1 MKKVRSNRKGLRA
14 SRGLLAFVLLFSVAA
29 VSCSSNED
37 KTVAAVDPT
46 VSDAWARAATDLGAQ
61 DMSAIYMTLL
71 SGGEANALL
80 KASVPTDV
88 AATVELHETV
98 QTSDSV
104 TSTSQGADSSDGTD
118 MDSSDM
124 DSSDMDSS
132 DMDSSDMDSSD
143 MDSSD
148 MMQMKPVEKIEI
160 PAGGQVVLE
169 PGGYHIMLISLKKAL
184 NPGDSIDV
192 TLTFEEGDPITTS
205 VTVREA

>member
-29 VSCSSNED
+29 VSCSSNEG

-46 VSDAWARAATDLGAQ
+46 VSNAWARAATDLGAQ
-61 DMSAIYMTLL
+61 DTSAIYMTLL

-98 QTSDSV
+98 QASDSV
-104 TSTSQGADSSDGTD
+104 TSTSQGADSSDG
-118 MDSSDM
+118 SDM
-124 DSSDMDSS
+124 DSSN
-132 DMDSSDMDSSD
+132 

-160 PAGGQVVLE
+160 PAGGQVALE

-184 NPGDSIDV
+184 NPGESIDV

>member
-132 DMDSSDMDSSD
+132 DMDSSDM
-143 MDSSD
+143 
-148 MMQMKPVEKIEI
+148 MQMKPVEKIEI

>member
-132 DMDSSDMDSSD
+132 DM
-143 MDSSD
+143 
-148 MMQMKPVEKIEI
+148 MQMKPVEKIEI

>member
-1 MKKVRSNRKGLRA
+1 
-14 SRGLLAFVLLFSVAA
+14 
-29 VSCSSNED
+29 
-37 KTVAAVDPT
+37 
-46 VSDAWARAATDLGAQ
+46 
-61 DMSAIYMTLL
+61 
-71 SGGEANALL
+71 
-80 KASVPTDV
+80 
-88 AATVELHETV
+88 
-98 QTSDSV
+98 
-104 TSTSQGADSSDGTD
+104 

-143 MDSSD
+143 TDSSD

>member
-124 DSSDMDSS
+124 DSSDT
-132 DMDSSDMDSSD
+132 
-143 MDSSD
+143 DSSD